1 MTVQAERQKT
11 QVHNE
16 AQTLSVYS
24 FETEMGEEN
33 MYSKYLHML
42 INKLAIS

>member
-16 AQTLSVYS
+16 AQTSPEYS
-24 FETEMGEEN
+24 FETGMVEEK
-33 MYSKYLHML
+33 M
-42 INKLAIS
+42 